1 MLGEALLWWTPD
13 GGQALGSSRAQSPR
27 LMSTAGFSFSYS
39 RIKGKL
45 FNKKEI
51 ISSKFLISRYPWF
64 ILHYNAANIQREKI
78 ITKQT
83 AGPAAS
89 EGYWPFEDTASL
101 IVDWYVS
108 L

>member
-1 MLGEALLWWTPD
+1 
-13 GGQALGSSRAQSPR
+13 
-27 LMSTAGFSFSYS
+27 
-39 RIKGKL
+39 
-45 FNKKEI
+45 
-51 ISSKFLISRYPWF
+51 LINRYPWF

-89 EGYWPFEDTASL
+89 GGYLPFEDTASL